1 MNLGEHCVNN
11 DKKAVMI
18 IDGELPAGLIANTAA
33 ILGATLGKRAPEY
46 IGHDVTDASGLT
58 HTGIITIPVP
68 ILKGDKEKLRALR
81 QNLFADEYG
90 DLAVI
95 DFSDVAQGCKT
106 YGDYTELVSRTEEHA
121 HTYLGVAIFGDKKKV
136 NRLTGDMPLLR

>member
-1 MNLGEHCVNN
+1 MSN

-18 IDGELPAGLIANTAA
+18 IDGGLPAGLIANTAA
-33 ILGATLGKRAPEY
+33 ILGATLGKQAPEY

-68 ILKGDKEKLRALR
+68 ILRGDRERLRTLR
-81 QNLFADEYG
+81 NNLFAEEYG
-90 DLAVI
+90 DLSVI
-95 DFSDVAQGCKT
+95 DFSDIAQGCKT
-106 YGDYTELVSRTEEHA
+106 YGDYAELVARTEESA
-121 HTYLGVAIFGDKKKV
+121 HTYLGVAIFGDRKKV